1 MNYTSQNQKDKKEM
15 IKTIGVNDVSELF
28 DVVPKDLRAK
38 ELNISGGKTEQELL
52 NCFSDIAS
60 KNRVLRSFRGAGV
73 YDHFIPSLVGEITG
87 RSEFWTAYTPYQAE
101 ASQGT
106 LQTVFEYQS
115 LICALTGLD
124 TSNASLYDGATAIA
138 EAALLA
144 LRVNRKDKILIS
156 SALHPEY
163 IKVVKT
169 YLESKA
175 KLVFLDVSSF
185 NGTIEKETL
194 DANLDENTAAVIM
207 QSPNYFGVVEDM
219 QVMSVVTRNK
229 NSLFVAVV
237 NPLSLG
243 IFKAPGE
250 YNADIAVGEGQVL
263 GSSMNVGGATFGFMA
278 VKKALEWK
286 MPGRIVGQTFDKRGN
301 RGFVL
306 TLQSREQHIRR
317 EKATSNICTNA
328 SLNALAGCVFLSGW
342 GNYGFKKLA
351 EINVSKAR
359 YAFDR
364 IKSLKGFRSK
374 FGKDRVFFNEFV
386 IETEKDINK
395 INEVLLENDILGPL
409 DLSNHYNVLDCIPVS
424 LNLLRM
430 RMSFKNCL
438 LFCVT
443 EQRTKCEIDKLTEIL
458 SKI

>member
-1 MNYTSQNQKDKKEM
+1 MNYTSQNQKDRKEM
-15 IKTIGVNDVSELF
+15 IEAIGVNDVNELF
-28 DVVPKDLRAK
+28 DVIPKSLRAK
-38 ELNISGGKTEQELL
+38 ELSIAGGKTEQELL
-52 NCFSDIAS
+52 NCFSGIAS
-60 KNRVLRSFRGAGV
+60 KNKVLTSFRGAGI
-73 YDHFIPSLVGEITG
+73 YDHFIPSLVSEVIG

-106 LQTVFEYQS
+106 LQAIFEYQS

-124 TSNASLYDGATAIA
+124 TSNASLYDGATAVT

-144 LRVNRKDKILIS
+144 LRVSRKNKILIS

-163 IKVVKT
+163 IQVLRT
-169 YLESKA
+169 YLENSKA
-175 KLVFLDVSSF
+175 KLVFLDISRYGAVK
-185 NGTIEKETL
+185 KESL
-194 DANLDENTAAVIM
+194 DMNFDENTAAVII
-207 QSPNYFGVVEDM
+207 QSPNYFGVIEDM
-219 QVMSVVTRNK
+219 QSLSVITKKK

-243 IFKAPGE
+243 VFKAPGE
-250 YNADIAVGEGQVL
+250 YDADIAVGEGQVL
-263 GSSMNVGGATFGFMA
+263 GSSMNMGGATFGFMA

-286 MPGRIVGQTFDKRGN
+286 MPGRIIGQTVDKRGN

-342 GNYGFKKLA
+342 GNCGFKKLA
-351 EINVSKAR
+351 EINISKAR
-359 YAFDR
+359 YAYNKIR
-364 IKSLKGFRSK
+364 SLEGFKSK
-374 FGKDRVFFNEFV
+374 FGGGEVFFNEFV
-386 IETEKDINK
+386 IETQKDVDRINK
-395 INEVLLENDILGPL
+395 VLLENDILGPL
-409 DLSNHYNVLDCIPVS
+409 DLSAYHRTLVS
-424 LNLLRM
+424 LDLPETQEN
-430 RMSFKNCL
+430 FEKCL

-443 EQRTKCEIDKLTEIL
+443 EQRNKCEIDKLVEIL